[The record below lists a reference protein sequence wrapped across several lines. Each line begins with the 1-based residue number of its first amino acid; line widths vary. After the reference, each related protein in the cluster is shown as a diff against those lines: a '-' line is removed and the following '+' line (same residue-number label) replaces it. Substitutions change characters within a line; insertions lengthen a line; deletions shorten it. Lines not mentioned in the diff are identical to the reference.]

1 MPVFKDEKTN
11 KWYAMVRFTDW
22 QGQRKQKCKRGF
34 ATRRDALEWEK
45 VFQMQTTSDLDMS
58 FEAFVELYKAERQP
72 RCHQLKMTSGC
83 RPAFCADFGQIPA
96 GSAKLGLFIFDFLC
110 YTDWRIF

>member
-1 MPVFKDEKTN
+1 MSVFKDEKTN

-45 VFQMQTTSDLDMS
+45 VFQMQTTSDLDM
-58 FEAFVELYKAERQP
+58 
-72 RCHQLKMTSGC
+72 
-83 RPAFCADFGQIPA
+83 
-96 GSAKLGLFIFDFLC
+96 
-110 YTDWRIF
+110 

>member
-1 MPVFKDEKTN
+1 MSVFKDEKTN

-22 QGQRKQKCKRGF
+22 QGRRKQKCKRGF

-58 FEAFVELYKAERQP
+58 
-72 RCHQLKMTSGC
+72 S
-83 RPAFCADFGQIPA
+83 RPLWSCTKRSVSPVSSRRPG
-96 GSAKLGLFIFDFLC
+96 
-110 YTDWRIF
+110 

>member
-1 MPVFKDEKTN
+1 MSVFKDEKTN

-58 FEAFVELYKAERQP
+58 FEAWSFEHR
-72 RCHQLKMTSGC
+72 S
-83 RPAFCADFGQIPA
+83 
-96 GSAKLGLFIFDFLC
+96 GLFEEVIGIRPELR
-110 YTDWRIF
+110 TRRTL

>member
-1 MPVFKDEKTN
+1 MSVFKDEKTN

-45 VFQMQTTSDLDMS
+45 VFQITMRSIIRPRQDTPRQTNCFCNLLDWQSDGNFAPHTL
-58 FEAFVELYKAERQP
+58 ELRLKA
-72 RCHQLKMTSGC
+72 G
-83 RPAFCADFGQIPA
+83 A
-96 GSAKLGLFIFDFLC
+96 
-110 YTDWRIF
+110 

>member
-1 MPVFKDEKTN
+1 MSVFKDEKTN

-45 VFQMQTTSDLDMS
+45 VFRMQTTSDLDMS
-58 FEAFVELYKAERQP
+58 FRADVGTAEAGLPDPASLAAGGCRGRQP
-72 RCHQLKMTSGC
+72 PRV
-83 RPAFCADFGQIPA
+83 
-96 GSAKLGLFIFDFLC
+96 
-110 YTDWRIF
+110 

>member
-1 MPVFKDEKTN
+1 MSVFKDEKTN

-45 VFQMQTTSDLDMS
+45 VFQITMRSIISAAQDTPRQTNCFRNS
-58 FEAFVELYKAERQP
+58 F
-72 RCHQLKMTSGC
+72 
-83 RPAFCADFGQIPA
+83 
-96 GSAKLGLFIFDFLC
+96 
-110 YTDWRIF
+110 DWRT

>member
-1 MPVFKDEKTN
+1 MSVFKDEKTN

-45 VFQMQTTSDLDMS
+45 MFQMQTTSDLDMS

-72 RCHQLKMTSGC
+72 RLKQTTWMTKEHIINTKIL
-83 RPAFCADFGQIPA
+83 PYFG
-96 GSAKLGLFIFDFLC
+96 KR
-110 YTDWRIF
+110 RISEI

>member
-58 FEAFVELYKAERQP
+58 FEAFVRHVKQIAFAIYLTGTLDGERQLC
-72 RCHQLKMTSGC
+72 RRQSWSRRDCH
-83 RPAFCADFGQIPA
+83 
-96 GSAKLGLFIFDFLC
+96 GSIKD
-110 YTDWRIF
+110 

>member
-1 MPVFKDEKTN
+1 MSVFKDEKTN

-45 VFQMQTTSDLDMS
+45 VFRMQTTSDLDMS
-58 FEAFVELYKAERQP
+58 FRTDVRAAQAGLPDPAGPAAGGCCGRQP
-72 RCHQLKMTSGC
+72 SRIQG
-83 RPAFCADFGQIPA
+83 AADSDGGNP
-96 GSAKLGLFIFDFLC
+96 
-110 YTDWRIF
+110 

>member
-58 FEAFVELYKAERQP
+58 FEAFVEMYKAERQP
-72 RCHQLKMTSGC
+72 RLKQTTWMTKGTSSTRRSCHTSASGE
-83 RPAFCADFGQIPA
+83 
-96 GSAKLGLFIFDFLC
+96 SARSRARMLLPGRTSC
-110 YTDWRIF
+110 C